1 ATLGGE
7 HLQYSFFSAF
17 PSSKPD
23 TESSQCLDYPRIT
36 SSQLPYVPA
45 PIVPNIKVATMSAP
59 ASAPAPAPALDQGPM
74 TDEVLKGIFASDQ
87 DMYPAPLT
95 WDRLRSWTT
104 AAPEMAT
111 CFYLS
116 ADADGN
122 SNAPTLIGA
131 VIALPVLAPAWRDLL
146 TGEIKEVDVD
156 AGTMFP
162 RAGDERSK
170 VGLHVFH
177 VERFNVPAARGKV
190 RGFAD
195 ISMRAVVAGAE
206 KKGWSI
212 IGYSAL
218 TATPEGRRCFEK
230 MGFEATG
237 YEEFWVDDGHEGVE
251 LVTITADSAPE
262 EREVR
267 EAATV
272 RGHAR
277 MLAKH
282 LHPVTNA

>member
-1 ATLGGE
+1 M
-7 HLQYSFFSAF
+7 SVSA
-17 PSSKPD
+17 
-23 TESSQCLDYPRIT
+23 L
-36 SSQLPYVPA
+36 
-45 PIVPNIKVATMSAP
+45 
-59 ASAPAPAPALDQGPM
+59 ALEQGPM
-74 TDEVLKGIFASDQ
+74 TDEVLRGIFASDQ

-95 WDRLRSWTT
+95 WDRFRSWTT

-111 CFYLS
+111 CFYLPAGAGES
-116 ADADGN
+116 SDAQ
-122 SNAPTLIGA
+122 TLVGA
-131 VIALPVLAPAWRDLL
+131 VVALPILAPAWQDLL
-146 TGEIKEVDVD
+146 TGEAKEVDVD

-162 RAGDERSK
+162 RDDDERSE

-177 VERFNVPAARGKV
+177 VERFGVPAARGKV

-195 ISMRAVVAGAE
+195 VSMRAVIAAAE

-230 MGFEATG
+230 MGLEATG
-237 YEEFWVDDGHEGVE
+237 YEEFWVDNGSEGVE
-251 LVTITADSAPE
+251 LVTITADTTTE
-262 EREVR
+262 ERELR
-267 EAATV
+267 EAAIV

-282 LHPVTNA
+282 LHPVTNI

>member
-1 ATLGGE
+1 
-7 HLQYSFFSAF
+7 
-17 PSSKPD
+17 
-23 TESSQCLDYPRIT
+23 
-36 SSQLPYVPA
+36 
-45 PIVPNIKVATMSAP
+45 MS
-59 ASAPAPAPALDQGPM
+59 ASAPALEQGPM
-74 TDEVLKGIFASDQ
+74 TDKVLKGIFASDQ

-95 WDRLRSWTT
+95 WDRLRSWTA

-111 CFYLS
+111 CFYLPAGAGES
-116 ADADGN
+116 SDA
-122 SNAPTLIGA
+122 PILVGA
-131 VIALPVLAPAWRDLL
+131 VIALPILAPAWRDLL
-146 TGEIKEVDVD
+146 TGDAKEVDVD

-162 RAGDERSK
+162 RDGDERSE

-177 VERFNVPAARGKV
+177 VERFDVPAAQGKV

-195 ISMRAVVAGAE
+195 VSMRAVVAAAE
-206 KKGWSI
+206 RKGWSI

-237 YEEFWVDDGHEGVE
+237 YEEFWVDNGHEGVE
-251 LVTITADSAPE
+251 LVTITADTTPE